1 MLAASMGKFEGLSS
15 SGQSINEMLD
25 KLPKSIQTIFG
36 TGGFDLT
43 KASGYYGVLFMYFAL
58 MATIHAAMLGANII
72 SKEEREKTAE
82 FLLVKPTSRYKIISA
97 KLAAA
102 TLNIVIFNLITLI
115 SSIGLVNK
123 MSKGETVTGEIVR
136 LMIGMLFLQFI
147 FLSIGTGIAAM
158 TKNPKLSA
166 ALSTGILLIT
176 FILSIVVDLN
186 NKLEGLKYLSPF
198 KYFDAKIVMYSGGL
212 KPIYIMLSIIIVGAL
227 IASTYIFYNKRDLS
241 I

>member
-1 MLAASMGKFEGLSS
+1 
-15 SGQSINEMLD
+15 
-25 KLPKSIQTIFG
+25 
-36 TGGFDLT
+36 
-43 KASGYYGVLFMYFAL
+43 
-58 MATIHAAMLGANII
+58 
-72 SKEEREKTAE
+72 
-82 FLLVKPTSRYKIISA
+82 
-97 KLAAA
+97 
-102 TLNIVIFNLITLI
+102 
-115 SSIGLVNK
+115 